1 MLKRLIVVAGVM
13 LAFLPAATAGQDT
26 YLEWFKQANAHI
38 RTAASYLR
46 TGNIDFAAL
55 ALEELIES
63 RMNEDPD
70 NALSKV
76 PVATIQTAEK
86 ALAQIDANEPKSAR
100 QTLLDLRQT
109 LFVAHRKNNVTVFDD
124 CVWSLVQKGKA
135 LWYFRKNPPD
145 LSDQS
150 QVQKIKEATSN
161 YLNQLNLCDEQAGA
175 EIRTAQTW
183 QRLVTSSRQSLER
196 IPAEALG
203 AKDKGLLYRFII
215 EIRSIDRLLYFRF
228 G

>member
-1 MLKRLIVVAGVM
+1 MLRRLIVVAGVM
-13 LAFLPAATAGQDT
+13 LAFLPAASASQDT
-26 YLEWFKQANAHI
+26 YLEWFKPANAHI

-46 TGNIDFAAL
+46 TGNVDFAAL

-63 RMNEDPD
+63 RMNE
-70 NALSKV
+70 NADSVLSNIS
-76 PVATIQTAEK
+76 VATIQTVEK
-86 ALAQIDANEPKSAR
+86 ALAQIDANEPRDAR
-100 QTLLDLRQT
+100 QTLLNLRQT
-109 LFVAHRKNNVTVFDD
+109 LFVAHRNNNITVFDD
-124 CVWSLVQKGKA
+124 CVWSLVRKGKA

-150 QVQKIKEATSN
+150 QVQKTKEATSN
-161 YLNQLNLCDEQAGA
+161 YLNQLNLCDEQAGS
-175 EIRTAQTW
+175 EIKADQTW
-183 QRLVTSSRQSLER
+183 QRLVTNARQSLER
-196 IPAEALG
+196 IPAEALD